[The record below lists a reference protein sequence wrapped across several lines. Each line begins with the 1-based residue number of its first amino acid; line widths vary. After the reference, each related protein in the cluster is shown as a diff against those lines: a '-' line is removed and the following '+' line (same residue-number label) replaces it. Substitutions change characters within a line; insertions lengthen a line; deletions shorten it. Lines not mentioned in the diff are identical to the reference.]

1 MTFNKDCW
9 EKVYKDQEKGKLFN
23 HNERMKFIL
32 VQELYIK
39 NMIYTYNYSVKSLKS
54 QSDKRIEEFA
64 EIFRTFCN
72 VNLRG
77 NVCIFISQLELLL
90 K

>member
-1 MTFNKDCW
+1 
-9 EKVYKDQEKGKLFN
+9 
-23 HNERMKFIL
+23 MKFIL

-39 NMIYTYNYSVKSLKS
+39 NMLYTYNYSVKSLKS

-64 EIFRTFCN
+64 EIFRAFYN
-72 VNLRG
+72 VSLRG